1 MDSSS
6 KAVAHRATSDL
17 HQQPGGTLM
26 SALAPHAFVPSRRGH
41 RRWPPGSCLAAR
53 GESAHSAPGW
63 RALTLT
69 LTWVSAAR
77 HGLEI
82 RYELWKDAA
91 SGRIGRH

>member
-53 GESAHSAPGW
+53 GE
-63 RALTLT
+63 L
-69 LTWVSAAR
+69 
-77 HGLEI
+77 
-82 RYELWKDAA
+82 D
-91 SGRIGRH
+91 SGAWLLSPTPNPNLG